1 MGALIRYNLAAVL
14 HGQRYVA
21 PLLLFIIVLSVFTVN
36 DPGALTGSYTVSAG
50 CLLVALCWLTV
61 TIVNHEDPVRRSIQ
75 SVVAGGSGRV
85 LLAEVVLALL
95 FGVALTVVGL
105 IYPILVGKQ
114 TWGLPDLVAGTLAQ
128 LICVFTGAAVGILCS
143 RLVVP
148 RPGFSLLLALV
159 VVIALPLA
167 PGLPPVNPM
176 LRLMSTDRP
185 AQEMFGPLSLYLLI
199 SVVLAAGCIALT
211 RYVSVRR
218 D

>member
-1 MGALIRYNLAAVL
+1 MGALIRYNLAAVV

-21 PLLLFIIVLSVFTVN
+21 PLLLFLIVLSVFTIN

-61 TIVNHEDPVRRSIQ
+61 IIVNHEDPVRRSIQ

-85 LLAEVVLALL
+85 LLAEILLALL

-105 IYPILVGKQ
+105 IFPILSGKH
-114 TWGLPDLVAGTLAQ
+114 TWGPADLAAGLLAQ
-128 LICVFTGAAVGILCS
+128 LTCVFTGVAVGILCS

-148 RPGFSLLLALV
+148 RPGYSLLLALV
-159 VVIALPLA
+159 VVLA
-167 PGLPPVNPM
+167 FPVTPHLPPINPM
-176 LRLMSTDRP
+176 LRLLSTDRP
-185 AQEMFGPLSLYLLI
+185 AGEMLGRLGGYLAI
-199 SVVLAAGCIALT
+199 AVVLAAACIAAT
-211 RYVSVRR
+211 RYISVRR